1 MKTSLLTL
9 SLLFISF
16 SFAQELQ
23 FKKGKVSQNGTK
35 LSNSEI
41 KSLFYSNQKA
51 LDYYTKSK
59 NKGAIGG
66 FMLGL
71 GSGLVL
77 TDLILGSTQYKYQ
90 YPKATTFIGIGAI
103 AVSIPVLSGRRKLVK
118 KSVDVYNSGIKD
130 QNKTSGDNFELN
142 IVNNSIGVGLQINF

>member
-1 MKTSLLTL
+1 MKKSLLTL

-16 SFAQELQ
+16 SFSQELQ
-23 FKKGKVSQNGTK
+23 LKKGKVSQNGTK

-41 KSLFYSNQKA
+41 KSLFNSNQIA
-51 LDYYTKSK
+51 LDCYTKSK

-77 TDLILGSTQYKYQ
+77 TDLILGSTQYNYQ

-118 KSVDVYNSGIKD
+118 KSVEAYN
-130 QNKTSGDNFELN
+130 T
-142 IVNNSIGVGLQINF
+142 GLQDTTLNPVLEMHFVTNSNGLGLKLNF

>member
-1 MKTSLLTL
+1 MKKSLLIL

-23 FKKGKVSQNGTK
+23 FINGKVLQNDTK

-41 KSLFYSNQKA
+41 KSLFYSNEKA
-51 LDYYTKSK
+51 ITLYTKSK
-59 NKGAIGG
+59 EKGAIGG
-66 FMLGL
+66 FLLGL

-77 TDLILGSTQYKYQ
+77 TDLILGSTQYNYQ

-103 AVSIPVLSGRRKLVK
+103 AVSIPVLSGRKKLVK
-118 KSVDVYNSGIKD
+118 KSVEAYN
-130 QNKTSGDNFELN
+130 T
-142 IVNNSIGVGLQINF
+142 GLQDTTLNPNLEMHFVTNSNGLGLKLNF

>member
-1 MKTSLLTL
+1 MKKSLLIL

-23 FKKGKVSQNGTK
+23 FINGKVLQNDTK

-41 KSLFYSNQKA
+41 KSLFYSNEKA
-51 LDYYTKSK
+51 IILYTKSK
-59 NKGAIGG
+59 EKEAIGG
-66 FMLGL
+66 FLLGL

-77 TDLILGSTQYKYQ
+77 TDLILGSTQYNYQ

-103 AVSIPVLSGRRKLVK
+103 AVSIPVLSGRKKLVK
-118 KSVDVYNSGIKD
+118 KSVEAYN
-130 QNKTSGDNFELN
+130 T
-142 IVNNSIGVGLQINF
+142 GLQDTTLNPNLEMHFVTNSNGLGLKLNF